1 MRISKLR
8 FVVIIMCTQILIE
21 VCDNLQSIYIADK
34 NLILLYLCFSGAHSL
49 KELEVMI
56 FMTDCDSMI
65 IRSLGFDY
73 YDNFELIFITSS
85 SLIIVAS
92 VDY

>member
-1 MRISKLR
+1 M
-8 FVVIIMCTQILIE
+8 
-21 VCDNLQSIYIADK
+21 
-34 NLILLYLCFSGAHSL
+34 YLCFSGAYSL